1 MSDKPSSGVSW
12 AAVLTG
18 AVLVGAISIVCPWA
32 ILVVKGSQFAGN
44 ALPVI
49 AVLFLFLLV
58 AALVPALKLLRSRFA
73 FSRAE
78 VITIYIMMLTG
89 AVVVTD
95 GFSGSFLTVITGAV
109 YYATPEN
116 RWLELFA
123 PNTHPWLVPDD
134 RDAVRWFYEGL
145 PTGMGIP
152 WSAWA
157 RPLAAWIPFLL
168 LFYWVLFCVGV
179 LLRGQWVENDR
190 LVFPLTRLPLAM
202 TEDVDDGGRLVERLL
217 KHPLLWLGFSIPLLF
232 HSWNGL
238 GFYYDGFQKIP
249 VGGALQ
255 LLRGEVLVQYRLN
268 LPVIGLAWLVP
279 LGISFSI
286 WFFHALGVLQEWIL
300 KRIGIS
306 VGSLD
311 VWDSGGS
318 PISILHEQAG
328 ALAVLCFFVLWTARG
343 HFRQLFRAAL
353 RGDRGERETLA
364 PRVAVIGLPAG
375 LVLMVTWL
383 KITGLDLYVAILL
396 VAGALVVFI
405 GLSRIVCEVGVP
417 SVQSPMVPQTFITRG
432 FGPGVLQ
439 LKNMTGLGL
448 STVWMGDTVTNMMN
462 AVMHSLKLASS
473 GAVSDRRLPLA
484 MLLAVVIGLAGSLWC
499 IMTLAH
505 THGGINLQPW
515 WFNAAPRWPFR
526 FMASAYLS
534 PEPSFAPRALFTG
547 IGAGIMSALLF
558 LRARFA
564 WWPLNPIGFPIA
576 KTVTIVYWNWL
587 AIFIAWVLKLLVLR
601 YGGVRVFRRLTPFFL
616 GLILGEF
623 STAGLWLVID
633 GASGVE
639 GNIIFRQ

>member
-1 MSDKPSSGVSW
+1 MSAKPSSGVSW
-12 AAVLTG
+12 SAVLTG
-18 AVLVGAISIVCPWA
+18 AVLVGAISIICPWA

-49 AVLFLFLLV
+49 AVILLFLLV
-58 AALVPALKLLRSRFA
+58 ALVVPALKLLRSRLA

-78 VITIYIMMLTG
+78 IITIYIMMLVG

-123 PNTHPWLVPDD
+123 PNIHPWLAPTD

-145 PTGMGIP
+145 PAGMAIP

-157 RPLAAWIPFLL
+157 RPLAAWLPFMLV
-168 LFYWVLFCVGV
+168 FYWVLFCVGV

-202 TEDVDDGGRLVERLL
+202 TEDADDGGRLVERLL
-217 KHPLLWLGFSIPLLF
+217 KHPLLWLGFSVPFLF

-238 GFYYDGFQKIP
+238 TFYYDGLQKLS

-255 LLRGEVLVQYRLN
+255 LLNGEVLVQYRLN
-268 LPVIGLAWLVP
+268 LPVIGLAWLMP

-286 WFFHALGVLQEWIL
+286 WFFHSLGVFQDWIL
-300 KRIGIS
+300 KRLGIV

-328 ALAVLCFFVLWTARG
+328 ALTVLCFFVLWTARR
-343 HFRQLFRAAL
+343 HLKEFCWAAL
-353 RGDRGERETLA
+353 RGERREREPLSPRLA
-364 PRVAVIGLPAG
+364 LIGLPVG
-375 LVLMVTWL
+375 LVLMVSWL
-383 KITGLDLYVAILL
+383 TITGLSLYVAVLL
-396 VAGALVVFI
+396 VAGSLVVFI
-405 GLSRIVCEVGVP
+405 ALSRIVCEVGLP
-417 SVQSPMVPQTFITRG
+417 SIQSPMVPQTFITRG

-462 AVMHSLKLASS
+462 AVMHSMKLTSTRA
-473 GAVSDRRLPLA
+473 AADRRLPLA

-515 WFNAAPRWPFR
+515 WFSAAPRWPFR
-526 FMASAYLS
+526 FMASVYNS
-534 PEPSFAPRALFTG
+534 PEPSFAPRALFTA

-558 LRARFA
+558 LRARFP

-587 AIFIAWVLKLLVLR
+587 AIFTAWVLKFLVLR
-601 YGGVRVFRRLTPFFL
+601 YGGVRVFRTLTPFFL

-633 GASGVE
+633 GVNGVE

>member
-1 MSDKPSSGVSW
+1 MP
-12 AAVLTG
+12 
-18 AVLVGAISIVCPWA
+18 C
-32 ILVVKGSQFAGN
+32 
-44 ALPVI
+44 PVI

-238 GFYYDGFQKIP
+238 GF
-249 VGGALQ
+249 
-255 LLRGEVLVQYRLN
+255 LLRRLSED
-268 LPVIGLAWLVP
+268 PGRRRPPAAARRSARAVSAQPSVIGLAWLVP

-343 HFRQLFRAAL
+343 IFGSCSGQLCGAI
-353 RGDRGERETLA
+353 GESGRPWRPE
-364 PRVAVIGLPAG
+364 
-375 LVLMVTWL
+375 
-383 KITGLDLYVAILL
+383 
-396 VAGALVVFI
+396 
-405 GLSRIVCEVGVP
+405 
-417 SVQSPMVPQTFITRG
+417 SP
-432 FGPGVLQ
+432 
-439 LKNMTGLGL
+439 
-448 STVWMGDTVTNMMN
+448 
-462 AVMHSLKLASS
+462 
-473 GAVSDRRLPLA
+473 
-484 MLLAVVIGLAGSLWC
+484 
-499 IMTLAH
+499 
-505 THGGINLQPW
+505 
-515 WFNAAPRWPFR
+515 
-526 FMASAYLS
+526 
-534 PEPSFAPRALFTG
+534 
-547 IGAGIMSALLF
+547 
-558 LRARFA
+558 
-564 WWPLNPIGFPIA
+564 
-576 KTVTIVYWNWL
+576 
-587 AIFIAWVLKLLVLR
+587 
-601 YGGVRVFRRLTPFFL
+601 
-616 GLILGEF
+616 
-623 STAGLWLVID
+623 
-633 GASGVE
+633 
-639 GNIIFRQ
+639 

>member
-1 MSDKPSSGVSW
+1 MSDRPSSGISW
-12 AAVLTG
+12 RAVLTG
-18 AVLVGAISIVCPWA
+18 ALLVGAISILCPWA

-58 AALVPALKLLRSRFA
+58 GAVVPALKLLRSRLA

-123 PNTHPWLVPDD
+123 PNIHPWLVPAD
-134 RDAVRWFYEGL
+134 RDAIRWFYEGL
-145 PTGMGIP
+145 PAGMGIP

-190 LVFPLTRLPLAM
+190 LLFPLTRLPLAM
-202 TEDVDDGGRLVERLL
+202 TEDVDDRGRLVERLL

-255 LLRGEVLVQYRLN
+255 LLGGEVLVQYRLN

-286 WFFHALGVLQEWIL
+286 WFFHALGVLQEWVL

-328 ALAVLCFFVLWTARG
+328 ALAVLCLFALWTARRHLR
-343 HFRQLFRAAL
+343 HFCRAAL
-353 RGDRGERETLA
+353 RGDRGEREPLA
-364 PRVAVIGLPAG
+364 PRAAVIGLPAG
-375 LVLMVTWL
+375 LLLMVTWL
-383 KITGLDLYVAILL
+383 KITGLDLFVAILL

-405 GLSRIVCEVGVP
+405 GLARIVCEVGMP

-462 AVMHSLKLASS
+462 AVMHSLKLTSS
-473 GAVSDRRLPLA
+473 GAVTDRRLPLA
-484 MLLAVVIGLAGSLWC
+484 MLLAVVVGLAGSLWC
-499 IMTLAH
+499 IMILAH
-505 THGGINLQPW
+505 AHGGINLQPW

-547 IGAGIMSALLF
+547 IGAAIMSALLF

-587 AIFIAWVLKLLVLR
+587 AIFTAWILKLLVLR

-633 GASGVE
+633 GVNGVE